1 MPITTPIK
9 PVLTVRCSALTNA
22 RRVLAACALLQRSG
36 CRILSAS
43 AHGRPC
49 IRVDRRPRLDWI
61 QVGRKVSAPWRVV
74 MAARIGDIQIEWEQQ
89 DRRKPV

>member
-1 MPITTPIK
+1 MS
-9 PVLTVRCSALTNA
+9 PVLTVRCRTLTNA
-22 RRVLAACALLQRSG
+22 RRVLAACAILQRAG

-61 QVGRKVSAPWRVV
+61 QPGRKISTLWNAT
-74 MAARIGDIQIEWEQQ
+74 MAARIGDIQVEWER
-89 DRRKPV
+89 DMGWPS